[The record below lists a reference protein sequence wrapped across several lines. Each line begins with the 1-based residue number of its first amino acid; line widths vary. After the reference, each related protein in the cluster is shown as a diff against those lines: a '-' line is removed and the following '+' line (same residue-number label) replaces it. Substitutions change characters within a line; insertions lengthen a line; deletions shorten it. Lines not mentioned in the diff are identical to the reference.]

1 MGPVACKCSPRRP
14 FASFH
19 RWVAL
24 EVKKY
29 LDKALDEK
37 QGLRGTLLDLI
48 ACLIRGSEVRLQFVT
63 VRWFVI
69 GL

>member
-1 MGPVACKCSPRRP
+1 MSP
-14 FASFH
+14 H

-48 ACLIRGSEVRLQFVT
+48 ACLIRGSEVRLQFVS
-63 VRWFVI
+63 VAVI
-69 GL
+69 A